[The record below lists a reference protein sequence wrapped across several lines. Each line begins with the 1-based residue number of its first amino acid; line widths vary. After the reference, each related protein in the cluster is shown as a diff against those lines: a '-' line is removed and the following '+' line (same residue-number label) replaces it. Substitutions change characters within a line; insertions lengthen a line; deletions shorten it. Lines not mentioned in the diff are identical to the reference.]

1 MNLGRVGLWAYQL
14 DLVPSA
20 QAQETAAEI
29 EELGY
34 GALWIPEMIGRES
47 FVSSTLLLSGTK
59 NLTANPSCGGVLYL
73 SVE

>member
-34 GALWIPEMIGRES
+34 GALWIPEMIVRELNA
-47 FVSSTLLLSGTK
+47 SSCWDKEDSDRYRYRIDLR
-59 NLTANPSCGGVLYL
+59 A
-73 SVE
+73 